1 MTTNQM
7 FDHAINAQKAK
18 AFDFMAEAFA
28 KLQVAHTHQQ
38 KAVDLWL
45 QECDWCQ
52 NGSGRVTRLNSQGG
66 NEELV
71 DEECQ
76 NCQGTG
82 KIPK

>member
-1 MTTNQM
+1 MTTEQM
-7 FDHAINAQKAK
+7 FYHAINAQKAK

-28 KLQVAHTHQQ
+28 KLQVAHTQQQ

-45 QECDWCQ
+45 TDCDWCE
-52 NGSGRVTRLNSQGG
+52 GEGKRMRANSQGG

-71 DEECQ
+71 KETCD
-76 NCQGTG
+76 NCQGCG